1 MTLRTG
7 SATRGAALL
16 AMAAAIIVAAIA
28 PVRTARAHSDYD
40 RSSPGAGAVVAEAP
54 ERLDV
59 WFTQELFRREGA
71 NTLIVTGPGG
81 ERADSGDI
89 VIDDADRTRMSV
101 GLLPGLP
108 PGEYTVAWAS
118 LSAVDGDTAGGTFA
132 FTIDPAATPAPATA
146 TPAASATAA
155 PAAATGT
162 ASPPPAA
169 GGDGDGFPW
178 WALIALGAIAA
189 AGGIGAWALL
199 TAPSGDETGP

>member
-1 MTLRTG
+1 MTLRTT
-7 SATRGAALL
+7 SAPRGLSVL
-16 AMAAAIIVAAIA
+16 AMAAAIIAAAIA
-28 PVRTARAHSDYD
+28 PVRTAHAHADYD
-40 RSSPGAGAVVAEAP
+40 RSSPGAGTVIAAAP

-59 WFTQELFRREGA
+59 WFTQALFRREGA

-81 ERADSGDI
+81 ERADSGDV

-101 GLLPGLP
+101 GLPPDLP
-108 PGEYTVAWAS
+108 PGEYTVAWTS
-118 LSAVDGDTAGGTFA
+118 LSAVDGDTAEGTFA
-132 FTIDPAATPAPATA
+132 FTIDPAATPPPATA

-189 AGGIGAWALL
+189 AGGIGAWTLL
-199 TAPSGDETGP
+199 TAPTSDETGP